1 MASVSDNSRSN
12 RLLAHYQ
19 LIAEL
24 FDYPDEEYPAK
35 VRRVKQLLDDS
46 YPEAAVEL
54 DKFLSLL
61 PIESSVEGQVKGIV
75 TMQALYSRTFDV
87 QAITTLDIGYVL
99 FGDDYKRGELLSNL
113 NREHANA
120 ISDCGTELAD
130 HLPNLLR
137 LIALSKDRAM
147 IEELVE
153 EILAP
158 ALRSMHKEFVPDRI
172 EKKNKSY
179 KKHYKT
185 LIEMPVTQLEVNT
198 LYQWAVNALY
208 KIIEQDFE
216 ITEKT
221 PLVHG
226 SDFLQS
232 LNRENEIE
240 EAAGTT

>member
-1 MASVSDNSRSN
+1 MGANMDSSRDNK
-12 RLLAHYQ
+12 LLAHYQ
-19 LIAEL
+19 LVAEL
-24 FDYPDEEYPAK
+24 FDYPDEKYPAK
-35 VRRVKQLLDDS
+35 IRRVKQLLDDS
-46 YPEAAVEL
+46 YPGATIEL

-61 PIESSVEGQVKGIV
+61 PIESSDDDPVKDIV

-113 NREHANA
+113 NREHAAAN
-120 ISDCGTELAD
+120 SDCGTELAD

-137 LIALSKDRAM
+137 LIALSKDKAM
-147 IEELVE
+147 VEELVE
-153 EILAP
+153 EVLAP

-216 ITEKT
+216 ITENV

-240 EAAGTT
+240 EATGTT